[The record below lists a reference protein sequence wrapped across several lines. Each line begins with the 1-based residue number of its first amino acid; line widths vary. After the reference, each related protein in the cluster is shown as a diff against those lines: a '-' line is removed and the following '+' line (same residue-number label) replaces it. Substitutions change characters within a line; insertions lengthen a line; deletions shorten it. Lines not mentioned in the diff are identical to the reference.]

1 MSSINVKP
9 KTGVINYEEHVGDT
23 LFMRWNWQTP
33 DANGIAQTVNMSG
46 YSSKL
51 QIKTQK
57 TDSQALLTLTSANGE
72 IVLGG
77 TPNNID
83 ITISANQT
91 SMLGV
96 GSFFYDCQFTDS
108 LGYVNTLVEGKIK
121 LLQDTTR

>member
-1 MSSINVKP
+1 MSAINVKP

-33 DANGIAQTVNMSG
+33 DANGVPQTVNLSG
-46 YSSKL
+46 YTSKL
-51 QIKTQK
+51 QIKSQK
-57 TDSQALLTLTSANGE
+57 TDAIALLTLTSANGE

-77 TPNNID
+77 TPNNVD

-91 SMLGV
+91 SQLGV

-108 LGYVNTLVEGKIK
+108 LGYVNTLIEGKIK